1 MSDTIDMWFT
11 WTIPISPP
19 LFLHRICR
27 VLERVTIRWIVSKEQ
42 GGYCCSGSM
51 INLGGF
57 EGKNI
62 EKIISRLGF
71 FLKWP
76 WFPCYEHHETTIY
89 AFYFRM
95 VTFNIW
101 SPTKKQSTL
110 NLKKKIISCQRVW
123 VLISRTIAY
132 FWGHE
137 VNGIFFLVF
146 HVSWQ

>member
-1 MSDTIDMWFT
+1 MWA
-11 WTIPISPP
+11 
-19 LFLHRICR
+19 RNR
-27 VLERVTIRWIVSKEQ
+27 G

-51 INLGGF
+51 INIGGF

-62 EKIISRLGF
+62 EKICIYIYIYSCIYIHICS
-71 FLKWP
+71 
-76 WFPCYEHHETTIY
+76 CYEHHETTIY

-123 VLISRTIAY
+123 VLIQDHCVLLGSWGKWYFLPRISGFLTI
-132 FWGHE
+132 
-137 VNGIFFLVF
+137 GIPSVKRLNVTYLFIILLF
-146 HVSWQ
+146 

>member
-1 MSDTIDMWFT
+1 M
-11 WTIPISPP
+11 
-19 LFLHRICR
+19 HRICR

-110 NLKKKIISCQRVW
+110 NLKKNNKLSKSMSFNFQDHCVLLGSWGKWYFLPRISGFLTIGIPSVKRLNVTYLFII
-123 VLISRTIAY
+123 LL
-132 FWGHE
+132 F
-137 VNGIFFLVF
+137 
-146 HVSWQ
+146 